1 MYIYIYIIEYVYI
14 YIFVCGM
21 NMVLISDYGT
31 ITYTI
36 ETYTIAKQT
45 NNPLPTPQIICLGMV

>member
-1 MYIYIYIIEYVYI
+1 MYIYI

-45 NNPLPTPQIICLGMV
+45 SSPLPTPQIICLVMV

>member
-1 MYIYIYIIEYVYI
+1 
-14 YIFVCGM
+14 M

>member
-1 MYIYIYIIEYVYI
+1 MYIYIIEYVYI
-14 YIFVCGM
+14 YILFVCGM

-45 NNPLPTPQIICLGMV
+45 SSPLPTPQIICLVMV